1 MAVKTKIASDLFRQ
15 KWFRE
20 LSPEHKLLWLYITV
34 ESNIA
39 GVFELDAE
47 SWSFFIGA
55 RVTVEDVFTR
65 FGKRFQKIPGH
76 PDKAIQVGKLDYQ
89 SAFGRNSAQWKWVEK
104 ELAAVG
110 LTYERLQD
118 MKSHE
123 EEQLELDFGEPAK
136 KPNVATEKDVRLIVP
151 PKPEWVK
158 SYIVEHRLPV
168 DADKFCN
175 FYEAKGWRI
184 GKNKMK
190 DWQAAV
196 RTWTRDGDEKK
207 PQGAIVQD
215 LRRKF

>member
-20 LSPEHKLLWLYITV
+20 LKPELKLLWLYLTV
-34 ESNIA
+34 ESNIV
-39 GVFELDAE
+39 GVFEIDPE

-55 RVTVEDVFTR
+55 RVSVEDVFYR

-76 PDKAIQVGKLDYQ
+76 PEKGIQVGKLDYQ
-89 SAFGRNSAQWKWVEK
+89 AGFGHNSAQWKWVEK

-110 LTYERLQD
+110 LTYERLQE

-136 KPNVATEKDVRLIVP
+136 RPKVSTEKDVRLIVP

-158 SYIVEHRLPV
+158 SYITEHHFPV

-184 GKNKMK
+184 GKNKMR

-196 RTWTRDGDEKK
+196 RTWTKDGDEKK